1 MGGVTVALEQD
12 DVFHSGTF
20 ACDRL
25 SMVSGT
31 FAGDRL
37 GMVSGRSPAMG
48 LPFRHLEYACDRL
61 SMVSGTFAGDR
72 LGIVNPVE
80 RSGQAEKNGN
90 CPVQA
95 GHVGG
100 RQVADGF
107 AEPAPG

>member
-20 ACDRL
+20 
-25 SMVSGT
+25 
-31 FAGDRL
+31 
-37 GMVSGRSPAMG
+37 
-48 LPFRHLEYACDRL
+48 ACDRL